1 MRTGCAP
8 ACSVASACSVPQLKK
23 AALFFAGRA
32 APQHAQ
38 WLQRAQCPSSK
49 KLRFSS
55 LDGLRPINQSSKT
68 VPYVQAQRSCL
79 TALLCTAYAS
89 TMYGY
94 VTSRHGT
101 LSSLM
106 VLGLNQ
112 RYMLISLPALS
123 LVPDALAPPNGC
135 WPITAP
141 VGLSLM

>member
-1 MRTGCAP
+1 MKSCVSLHRFRI
-8 ACSVASACSVPQLKK
+8 SADPLGGWFKFSELW
-23 AALFFAGRA
+23 GRA

>member
-1 MRTGCAP
+1 M
-8 ACSVASACSVPQLKK
+8 
-23 AALFFAGRA
+23 AALGHGPVPGCSDGRLGVVPIAGVWLALVGLPVSPQCPLDSA
-32 APQHAQ
+32 APHLAH
-38 WLQRAQCPSSK
+38 
-49 KLRFSS
+49 
-55 LDGLRPINQSSKT
+55 GLRPMEKDKWKI
-68 VPYVQAQRSCL
+68 PYVQAQRSCL

>member
-1 MRTGCAP
+1 MKSCVSLHRFRISADPLGWLVLFSNYGEELRPSMLSGFSVLSAP
-8 ACSVASACSVPQLKK
+8 AQKSCA
-23 AALFFAGRA
+23 F
-32 APQHAQ
+32 
-38 WLQRAQCPSSK
+38 
-49 KLRFSS
+49 S

-68 VPYVQAQRSCL
+68 VPYGQAQRSCL